1 MRTWHSGF
9 GVAVLSMG
17 AIAAG
22 YFGGKPLLDRVEF
35 AQAEAQ
41 VQASRQELATI
52 QDMSTVFRHVGKVV
66 EPSVVEIIIH
76 KSVQAHANS
85 PEEDLMRRFFRDR
98 EMPQDPD
105 QGNSQSYE
113 QIDKGSG
120 VIMEAADGYG
130 YILTNNH
137 VAGDATE
144 MDIVLADGRTIRNGK
159 TLGADPK
166 SDLAVVQIKADRL
179 IPAKWGNSDE
189 LEKGDWVMAFG
200 CPLGY
205 IGSMTHGIVSALNR
219 TDVPILPQDGYG
231 NFIQVDA
238 PINPGNSGGP
248 LVNIHGEVVGINT
261 AIATRSGMFEGIGFA
276 IPSNQAKEVFYALK
290 SHGKVVRGWLGI
302 EIENVGAQDMGL
314 AKSFNFNG
322 TGGVLVTQVF
332 PGTPAYGKLEHG
344 DIIVGLNGKTIETNQ
359 QLRNLVAD
367 TAPGSQLTVKFL
379 RNGKEQSAELVV
391 GDQPADMMAFAGYG
405 GPGAGEAGRELMPS
419 VNTKWGLSL
428 RSVDADT
435 ARRLGIADLKDG
447 ALITSVAPNSLADR
461 VGLKEAEGQEVIVEV
476 GNTKIHNARD
486 AEEALSNANPKD
498 GVRLYVATP
507 QGSTFVF
514 LQGDDQGN

>member
-1 MRTWHSGF
+1 
-9 GVAVLSMG
+9 VAALSVA

-41 VQASRQELATI
+41 VQASRQELATVE
-52 QDMSTVFRHVGKVV
+52 DMSTVFRHVGKVV
-66 EPSVVEIIIH
+66 EPSVVEIEVH
-76 KSVQAHANS
+76 KKVQTQHMPSA
-85 PEEDLMRRFFRDR
+85 EEDLMRRFFR
-98 EMPQDPD
+98 EHGQDFPFDNNNND
-105 QGNSQSYE
+105 QDNSEQYE
-113 QIDKGSG
+113 IAKGSG

-137 VAGDATE
+137 VAGDAAV
-144 MDIVLADGRTIRNGK
+144 MDITLADGRIIKNSKVMGTD
-159 TLGADPK
+159 AK

-219 TDVPILPQDGYG
+219 TNVAILPREGYE

-248 LVNIHGEVVGINT
+248 LVNIHGEVVGVNT

-302 EIENVGAQDMGL
+302 QIEDVGPENAAL
-314 AKSFNFNG
+314 AKSFNFSG
-322 TGGVLVTQVF
+322 TSGVLVTQVF
-332 PGTPAYGKLEHG
+332 PGTPVYGKLEHG
-344 DIIVGLNGKTIETNQ
+344 DIIVGLNGTAIENSQ

-367 TAPGSQLTVKFL
+367 TAPGTKLTIKYV
-379 RNGKEQSAELVV
+379 RDGKEQNADVQV
-391 GDQPADMMAFAGYG
+391 GDQPEDMTVFAGYG
-405 GPGAGEAGRELMPS
+405 GREQQENDGAPLEPS
-419 VNTKWGLSL
+419 VTTKWGLSL
-428 RSVDADT
+428 RTLDADS
-435 ARRLGIADLKDG
+435 AQKVGIPDLKEG
-447 ALITSVAPNSLADR
+447 ALITDVAPNSLAATA
-461 VGLKEAEGQEVIVEV
+461 GLRAGQVITEV
-476 GNTKIHNARD
+476 GNSKVHSAME
-486 AEEALSNANPKD
+486 AEQALSKSSPAD
-498 GVRLYVATP
+498 GVRLYVATSD
-507 QGSTFVF
+507 GSAYVF
-514 LQGDDQGN
+514 LQKDQ

>member
-1 MRTWHSGF
+1 M
-9 GVAVLSMG
+9 A

-41 VQASRQELATI
+41 VQASRQELATVE
-52 QDMSTVFRHVGKVV
+52 DMSTVFRHVGKVV
-66 EPSVVEIIIH
+66 EPSVVEIEVH
-76 KSVQAHANS
+76 KKVQTQHMPSA
-85 PEEDLMRRFFRDR
+85 EEDMMRRFFR
-98 EMPQDPD
+98 EHGQDFPFD
-105 QGNSQSYE
+105 FNNNNNNNDEGNAEQYE
-113 QIDKGSG
+113 IAKGSG

-137 VAGDATE
+137 VAGDASV
-144 MDIVLADGRTIRNGK
+144 MDITLADGRIIKNGK
-159 TLGADPK
+159 LMGADPK
-166 SDLAVVQIKADRL
+166 SDLAIVQIKADRL

-219 TDVPILPQDGYG
+219 TDVAILPREGYE

-276 IPSNQAKEVFYALK
+276 IPSNQAKEVYSALK

-302 EIENVGAQDMGL
+302 GIEDLGPENVAL
-314 AKSFNFNG
+314 ARSFNFTG
-322 TGGVLVTQVF
+322 TSGVLVTQVF
-332 PGTPAYGKLEHG
+332 PRTPVYGKLEHG
-344 DIIVGLNGKTIETNQ
+344 DIIIGLNGTAIENRQ

-367 TAPGSQLTVKFL
+367 TAPGTNLTLKFV
-379 RNGKEQSAELVV
+379 RDGKEQTANVQV
-391 GDQPADMMAFAGYG
+391 GDQPDDLTAFAGYG
-405 GPGAGEAGRELMPS
+405 GREPQDNDGATLEPS
-419 VNTKWGLSL
+419 VTTKWGLSL
-428 RSVDADT
+428 RTLDADS
-435 ARRLGIADLKDG
+435 AQKVGMPDLKEG
-447 ALITSVAPNSLADR
+447 ALITDVAPNSLSGAA
-461 VGLKEAEGQEVIVEV
+461 GLRAGQVITEV
-476 GNTKIHNARD
+476 GSTKIHSAME
-486 AEEALSNANPKD
+486 AEQALSKATAAD

-507 QGSTFVF
+507 DGSAYVF
-514 LQGDDQGN
+514 LQKDQ